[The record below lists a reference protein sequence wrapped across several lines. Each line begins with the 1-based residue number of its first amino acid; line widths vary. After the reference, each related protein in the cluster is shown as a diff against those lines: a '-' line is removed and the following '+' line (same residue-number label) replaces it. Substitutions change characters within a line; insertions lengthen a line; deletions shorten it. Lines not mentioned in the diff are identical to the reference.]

1 MQKYTTQLVLVEDS
15 RGTGGM
21 HSTCYE
27 GVGGWGERGLH
38 AQRVTFESAGLGM
51 SWLSHHGRS
60 AKLPSLGPRAVD
72 RKMSPRMSASPPRV
86 VDKITSPTI
95 S

>member
-51 SWLSHHGRS
+51 APGS
-60 AKLPSLGPRAVD
+60 AITAAQRISPLWDPVQWTEKCPQGCLRPLPVWWT
-72 RKMSPRMSASPPRV
+72 K
-86 VDKITSPTI
+86 
-95 S
+95 